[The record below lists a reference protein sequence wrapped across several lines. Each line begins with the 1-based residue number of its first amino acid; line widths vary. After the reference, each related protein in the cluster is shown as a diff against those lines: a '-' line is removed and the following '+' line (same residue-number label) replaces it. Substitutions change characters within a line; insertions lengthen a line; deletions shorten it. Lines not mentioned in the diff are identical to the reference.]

1 MGAGQPYSRPAR
13 RRRPMRT
20 GLAFAGIGV
29 ALCCVGVAGL
39 GAWNLQTVRQAA
51 GPIRETADG
60 FLNEVTLGD
69 TDGAYE
75 RLCADARSRWS
86 PVGFTS
92 WVRTPPMV
100 SDYEITDVSVTTRS
114 GRPHGTVTVK
124 VTRDGG
130 ISEERRLPVVREG
143 GDWRVC
149 GDPF

>member
-1 MGAGQPYSRPAR
+1 
-13 RRRPMRT
+13 MRT
-20 GLAFAGIGV
+20 GLVFAGFGV
-29 ALCCVGVAGL
+29 VLCCVGVAGL

-60 FLNEVTLGD
+60 FLGEMTVGD

-75 RLCADARSRWS
+75 RLCKDARSKWS
-86 PVGFTS
+86 AIGFTS

-100 SDYEITDVSVTTRS
+100 TDYEITDVSVSTRG
-114 GRPHGTVTVK
+114 GRPHGTVTVRL
-124 VTRDGG
+124 TRAGG
-130 ISEERRLPVVREG
+130 TSEERQLPVVREG

>member
-1 MGAGQPYSRPAR
+1 
-13 RRRPMRT
+13 MRT
-20 GLAFAGIGV
+20 GLAFAGFGV

-60 FLNEVTLGD
+60 FLREVSVGD
-69 TDGAYE
+69 TTGAYD
-75 RLCADARSRWS
+75 RLCSDARTRWS
-86 PVGFTS
+86 PIGFNS

-100 SDYEITDVSVTTRS
+100 TDYEITDVSVATRS
-114 GRPHGTVTVK
+114 GRPHGTVTVRL
-124 VTRDGG
+124 TRSGG
-130 ISEERRLPVVREG
+130 ISEERQLPVVRED

>member
-1 MGAGQPYSRPAR
+1 MGAGQTWSRPAR
-13 RRRPMRT
+13 RNRPMRT
-20 GLAFAGIGV
+20 GLAFAGFGV

-39 GAWNLQTVRQAA
+39 AAWNLQTVRGAA

-60 FLNEVTLGD
+60 FFNEVTVGD
-69 TDGAYE
+69 TTGAYD
-75 RLCADARSRWS
+75 RLCKDARSRWS
-86 PVGFTS
+86 AIGFTS

-100 SDYEITDVSVTTRS
+100 TDYEITDVSVATKS
-114 GRPHGTVTVK
+114 GRAHGTVTVK

-130 ISEERRLPVVREG
+130 ITEERRLPVVREG

>member
-1 MGAGQPYSRPAR
+1 MGAGQPWSRPAR
-13 RRRPMRT
+13 RHRPMRT
-20 GLAFAGIGV
+20 GLAFAGFGV

-60 FLNEVTLGD
+60 FLNEVALGD
-69 TDGAYE
+69 SDRAYE
-75 RLCADARSRWS
+75 RLCQDARSRWS
-86 PVGFTS
+86 AIGFTS

-100 SDYEITDVSVTTRS
+100 TDYEITDVSVATRS
-114 GRPHGTVTVK
+114 GRPQGTVTVK
-124 VTRDGG
+124 VTRSGG
-130 ISEERRLPVVREG
+130 ISEERRLPVVRED